1 MGSLGALQAGIIL
14 LVLIIIGGGITVYVL
29 FQLTLQRTMDAVSPK
44 NRQMS
49 GGSVWLN
56 LIPVFNLVFPF
67 IFNNA
72 LKNSIEMEYF
82 DRKIAKPVNLAT
94 GTVVY
99 PLMTLLSV
107 FFLFLYYVSY
117 DESLS
122 ILSGLAGLTNFIT
135 QIIFWTQVASH
146 KKVLLGT
153 STETYQHQNGY
164 QAHHTVPQ
172 VKYCSNCKNPV
183 ALNDNFCLI
192 CGFDTCT
199 NYQASQVTTP
209 TQPIQEVVS
218 VTAPK
223 NESTIA
229 ATPAFDGESK
239 VDKLNKYYEMLQQD
253 LITKEDFERI
263 KKELL

>member
-1 MGSLGALQAGIIL
+1 MGSFGAMQAGVVL
-14 LVLIIIGGGITVYVL
+14 LLLIIIGGGITVFVL

-94 GTVVY
+94 GAVVY
-99 PLMTLLSV
+99 PLMTILSI
-107 FFLFLYYVSY
+107 FFSILYYVSY

-135 QIIFWTQVASH
+135 QIVFWTQVASH
-146 KKVLLGT
+146 KKVMLGT
-153 STETYQHQNGY
+153 SNETYHYQ
-164 QAHHTVPQ
+164 QAHQPIPQ
-172 VKYCSNCKNPV
+172 VKYCSNCKNPM

-192 CGFDTCT
+192 CGSDTRT
-199 NYQASQVTTP
+199 NYQTPPVTP
-209 TQPIQEVVS
+209 PIQLVQEVVFVS
-218 VTAPK
+218 EPK
-223 NESTIA
+223 SEPSNNSEAVVAS
-229 ATPAFDGESK
+229 ESK

>member
-1 MGSLGALQAGIIL
+1 MGSFGAMQAGVVL
-14 LVLIIIGGGITVYVL
+14 LLLIIIGGGITVFVL

-82 DRKIAKPVNLAT
+82 DRKIAKSVNLAT

-99 PLMTLLSV
+99 PLMTLLSI
-107 FFLFLYYVSY
+107 FFSILFYVSY
-117 DESLS
+117 NESLS

-135 QIIFWTQVASH
+135 QIVFWTQVASH

-153 STETYQHQNGY
+153 SNESNQYQNGY
-164 QAHHTVPQ
+164 QAHQTVPQ
-172 VKYCSNCKNPV
+172 VKYCSNCKNPI

-192 CGFDTCT
+192 CGFDTRT
-199 NYQASQVTTP
+199 NYQTSQVTTP
-209 TQPIQEVVS
+209 TQLVQEVVN
-218 VTAPK
+218 VAAPK
-223 NESTIA
+223 TEPTLTSQTTIE
-229 ATPAFDGESK
+229 GESK

>member
-1 MGSLGALQAGIIL
+1 MGKIGALDMGIAL
-14 LVLIIIGGGITVYVL
+14 LVLIIIGGGITVFVL
-29 FQLTLQRTMDAVSPK
+29 FQLTLQRTLDAVSPK

-107 FFLFLYYVSY
+107 FFSFLYYVSY
-117 DESLS
+117 DKSLS

-135 QIIFWTQVASH
+135 QIVFWTQVASH

-192 CGFDTCT
+192 CGFDTRT
-199 NYQASQVTTP
+199 NYQAHQVTTP

-223 NESTIA
+223 IEPTIA
-229 ATPAFDGESK
+229 STSAIEGESK

>member
-1 MGSLGALQAGIIL
+1 MGKIGALEIGIIFL
-14 LVLIIIGGGITVYVL
+14 LLIIIGGGITVYIL
-29 FQLTLQRTMDAVSPK
+29 FQLTLQRTMNAVSPQ

-49 GGSVWLN
+49 GGSVWLT

-99 PLMTLLSV
+99 PLMTILSI
-107 FFLFLYYVSY
+107 FFSLLYYVSY
-117 DESLS
+117 NESLS

-135 QIIFWTQVASH
+135 QIVFWSQVTSH
-146 KKVLLGT
+146 KKVLLG
-153 STETYQHQNGY
+153 SSNETFHYQQVHQTG
-164 QAHHTVPQ
+164 PQ
-172 VKYCSNCKNPV
+172 FKYCSNCKNPM

-192 CGFDTCT
+192 CGFDTR
-199 NYQASQVTTP
+199 NNFQAPTVTTP
-209 TQPIQEVVS
+209 NQPIQEVIVE
-218 VTAPK
+218 TEPK
-223 NESTIA
+223 NEQTINA
-229 ATPAFDGESK
+229 VKITEGESK
-239 VDKLNKYYEMLQQD
+239 VDKLNKYYEMLQQE